1 MISQRNF
8 ERNQHSSALRDAG
21 ITVVKTAGAKK
32 TSKTRQKKTS
42 APQRDFSGPYF
53 NHTNFEKAVI
63 ATNGRAPYNNKEVE
77 IISKKEKFNPNDYNF
92 KNNWVNNMTN
102 ESKFDHSEVSPRVP
116 RREHQNDMASA
127 SVTATTVF

>member
-1 MISQRNF
+1 M
-8 ERNQHSSALRDAG
+8 
-21 ITVVKTAGAKK
+21 
-32 TSKTRQKKTS
+32 S

-77 IISKKEKFNPNDYNF
+77 IISKKEKFDPKEFNF
-92 KNNWVNNMTN
+92 KNNWVEAMLNDT
-102 ESKFDHSEVSPRVP
+102 KTGHSAPSPAPRP
-116 RREHQNDMASA
+116 RRVHHDDMASA